1 MNSQLKWK
9 FILIS
14 IGILACVYGLIGVPQ
29 FPTSLAQ
36 VKQNLAD
43 RIKLGLDLK
52 GGSHLVLQVQVDE
65 AIGQHCD
72 QAVDDLKKQLREKNI
87 LTPTGEIRRE
97 DDTHILVRNVDPNS
111 SNVFQDLINSQ
122 FTDWAVTPAAGEMN
136 GYLLTMKPS
145 VVADIHSNTMDQSLE
160 TIARRINALGL
171 TEPTIA
177 FTGRGENE
185 ILVQLPGEGDPT
197 RAKAVIQ
204 AGGQLQLQLLADDQT
219 YPSEVAAL
227 AAHGGIL
234 PPDTVIVPGKASAG
248 SQSQQVFYILDR
260 VPIVTGQ
267 DLVNASEE
275 PSTNYPGQYQ
285 VVFHLST
292 AAAARFGP
300 FTETNIGKR
309 MAIVLDNQVDSAPVI
324 NGRIEDS
331 GVIEGNFTQDSAHD
345 LALVLKAG
353 ALPASIKYLE
363 ERTVGPSLGA
373 DSIREG
379 VRASVGSLIAVMIF
393 LVIYYRLSG
402 VNAVVAL
409 VLNLVILV
417 AFMAYAGAVLTLPG
431 IAGVILTI
439 GMGVDSNV
447 LVFERIREELRNGK
461 APASA
466 VALGFDRAFLTI
478 IDTHVTTMV
487 SCAFLFLFG
496 TGPVRGFAVTLVDR
510 FDCQP
515 VYFDLRFT
523 GHFRFASV
531 AHAAPGGTEH
541 LVYPGTLH
549 LHPNH
554 GCLLGARRPGTNT
567 RRTVSKK
574 SG

>member
-1 MNSQLKWK
+1 MNSQLQWK
-9 FILIS
+9 FALIA
-14 IGILACVYGLIGVPQ
+14 IAVLACLYGLIGLPQ
-29 FPTSLAQ
+29 FPTKPAQ

-52 GGSHLVLQVQVDE
+52 GGSHLVLQVQTEE

-72 QAVDDLKKQLREKNI
+72 QAVDDLKKQLRAKNM
-87 LTPTGEIRRE
+87 LTPTGEIRRQ

-111 SNVFQDLINSQ
+111 TAAFQDLVNSQ
-122 FTDWAVTPAAGEMN
+122 FTDWVAAPAPGEIN

-145 VVADIHSNTMDQSLE
+145 VVADIRTNTMDQSLE
-160 TIARRINALGL
+160 TITRRINALGL

-177 FTGRGENE
+177 FTGRGQDE
-185 ILVQLPGEGDPT
+185 ILVELPGEGDPA

-204 AGGQLQLQLLADDQT
+204 AGGQLQLQLLADEQT
-219 YPSEVAAL
+219 YPSEAAAL
-227 AAHGGIL
+227 AAHGGVL
-234 PPDTVIVPGKASAG
+234 PPDSVIVSGKASAG
-248 SQSQQVFYILDR
+248 APSQNQQGFFILER

-275 PSTNYPGQYQ
+275 PSTNNPGQYE
-285 VVFHLST
+285 VNFRLST

-300 FTETNIGKR
+300 FTETNVGKR
-309 MAIVLDNQVDSAPVI
+309 MAIVLDNQVYEAPVI
-324 NGRIEDS
+324 NSRIEDN
-331 GVIEGNFTQDSAHD
+331 GVIEGNFTEQSAHD
-345 LALVLKAG
+345 LALVLRAG

-379 VRASVGSLIAVMIF
+379 VRASIGSLIAVMIF
-393 LVIYYRLSG
+393 LVFYYRLSG

-466 VALGFDRAFLTI
+466 VDLGFDRAFLTI

-496 TGPVRGFAVTLVDR
+496 TGPVRGFAVTLLIGLIANLFTSIYVSR
-510 FDCQP
+510 AI
-515 VYFDLRFT
+515 FDLHLSRME
-523 GHFRFASV
+523 RQ
-531 AHAAPGGTEH
+531 AA
-541 LVYPGTLH
+541 L
-549 LHPNH
+549 
-554 GCLLGARRPGTNT
+554 
-567 RRTVSKK
+567 SI
-574 SG
+574 